1 MNFMVCELYLSKKRI
16 VLLKNKNIVGKKYI
30 QLEKKWNRGLTPSW
44 IEIKDKDGFKDR
56 VL

>member
-30 QLEKKWNRGLTPSW
+30 QLEKNWNRGLTPSW